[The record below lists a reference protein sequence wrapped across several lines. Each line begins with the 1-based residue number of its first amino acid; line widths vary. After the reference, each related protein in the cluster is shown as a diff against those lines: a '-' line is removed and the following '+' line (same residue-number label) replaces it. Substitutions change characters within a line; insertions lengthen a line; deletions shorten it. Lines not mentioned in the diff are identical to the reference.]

1 MKQIIFT
8 FEKEE
13 DYNEFNESLV
23 KPLSEKVGKVEENDK
38 VVYINIQDLKGDTK

>member
-13 DYNEFNESLV
+13 DYNKFNESLV
-23 KPLSEKVGKVEENDK
+23 KSLSEKIGKVEENDK
-38 VVYINIQDLKGDTK
+38 VVHINIEDLNGDTK